1 MYPKSRFCSILQQPS
16 LDVVGML
23 DIRARLEATCT
34 PPIHTN
40 NLSNT
45 WQIIVYKAPKHC
57 IELNKRGESS
67 YPRKMMC

>member
-23 DIRARLEATCT
+23 DMCVRLEATCT
-34 PPIHTN
+34 LQYTN

-57 IELNKRGESS
+57 IELNKRGEYS